1 MPESGPTVGADTFA
15 GLVADAV
22 FTVESYRR
30 FSGEPATPPDPAVLV
45 RLRRGR
51 GDLGDLD
58 AWRAARGWDVG
69 RLLDVL
75 DQVLGISDLLVSR
88 VALGATIAAL
98 LADSARGAGTDAG
111 APFPRL
117 LRRSAYLP
125 VADTPEAELLVAYAR
140 VVARALAPATP
151 PPLALR
157 ITGLASDLTA
167 VADDLEAV
175 AKELRDQDALVLGGQ
190 VVHQR
195 RLLTRMVDGLDGVA
209 TELNEG
215 RLR

>member
-1 MPESGPTVGADTFA
+1 MADDAPAAVTNTFA

-30 FSGEPATPPDPAVLV
+30 FSGESATPPDPEVLV

-58 AWRAARGWDVG
+58 AWREARGWDVG

-75 DQVLGISDLLVSR
+75 DHVLGISDLLVAR
-88 VALGATIAAL
+88 VAHGATIAAL
-98 LADSARGAGTDAG
+98 LADSARGAGTDPG

-140 VVARALAPATP
+140 VVARALAPESP

-157 ITGLASDLTA
+157 ITGLASDLST

-175 AKELRDQDALVLGGQ
+175 AKELRDHDALVLGGQ

-195 RLLTRMVDGLDGVA
+195 RRLARLVDALDGVA
-209 TELNEG
+209 TELKEG